1 MKNRWIT
8 MILVLSLAMNAA
20 VLAVAGYSHYH
31 NSSQPLTVVGHS
43 PEGDHHFYE
52 ELGLTPAQMAKM
64 TPMAA
69 TFHESLINLHS
80 EMDEKKNAMISL
92 LGGEDVASAR
102 IEALR
107 IEMAA
112 IQDRIQKTVIA
123 HVLDVKEILDSSQRE
138 RFFDLIDRSMTQEYG
153 MFVRAGEK

>member
-1 MKNRWIT
+1 MRSRWIP

-20 VLAVAGYSHYH
+20 VLAVAGYGYYH
-31 NSSQPLTVVGHS
+31 SSSQPTTATGHS

-52 ELGLTPAQMAKM
+52 KLGLTTAQLAKM

-69 TFHESLINLHS
+69 TFHESLKSLHL
-80 EMDEKKNAMISL
+80 EMDDKKNALINL
-92 LGGEDVASAR
+92 LGGEDVAPAR

-112 IQDRIQKTVIA
+112 IQDGIQQTVLT

-138 RFFDLIDRSMTQEYG
+138 RFFDLLRRSMTREHG
-153 MFVRAGEK
+153 MLVSADP

>member
-1 MKNRWIT
+1 

-20 VLAVAGYSHYH
+20 VLAVAGYGYYH
-31 NSSQPLTVVGHS
+31 SSSQPTTATGHS

-52 ELGLTPAQMAKM
+52 KLGLTAAQLAKM

-69 TFHESLINLHS
+69 TFHESLKNLHL
-80 EMDEKKNAMISL
+80 EMDEKKDTLINF
-92 LGGEDVASAR
+92 LGGEDVAPAR

-112 IQDRIQKTVIA
+112 IQDGIQQTVIA

-138 RFFDLIDRSMTQEYG
+138 RFFDLLRRSMNRGHG
-153 MFVRAGEK
+153 MFALEK